1 MQCIIRSRATT
12 PEQKALRL
20 AQIMD
25 VTAARFTTLSYEEV
39 NLKHIAADVGIT
51 KAALYRYFRNKE
63 TLFLA
68 VYSQETQSLAQ
79 TAASEMGQQSLT
91 DSICNTLI
99 KHPLYCKL
107 SAIMHTALQCNLTLD
122 EAREFKTAL
131 LQFIQQYAAMIS
143 EHYALSI
150 AQATELILQ
159 VQQVIIGCW
168 HMSHS
173 VGAVAEVIKEGP
185 LQIFELNFAEILH
198 SHIARLV
205 ASYQH
210 SYK

>member
-1 MQCIIRSRATT
+1 MQCIIKCRATT

-20 AQIMD
+20 TQIMD
-25 VTAARFTTLSYEEV
+25 VTAARFSILSYEDV

-68 VYSQETQSLAQ
+68 VYIQELERLTD
-79 TAASEMGQQSLT
+79 TAKIEMGQPLLA
-91 DSICNTLI
+91 DSICNMLI
-99 KHPLYCKL
+99 KHPLFCKL
-107 SAIMHTALQCNLTLD
+107 SAIMHTALQCNLTIE
-122 EAREFKTAL
+122 EARQFKTQL

-143 EHYALSI
+143 EHHALSSE
-150 AQATELILQ
+150 QATELLLQ
-159 VQQVIIGCW
+159 IQQVIIGCW

-185 LQIFELNFAEILH
+185 LQLFELNFADILR

-205 ASYQH
+205 DSYQQQV
-210 SYK
+210 

>member
-1 MQCIIRSRATT
+1 MQCIIKCRATT

-20 AQIMD
+20 TQIMD
-25 VTAARFTTLSYEEV
+25 VTAARFSTLSYEEV

-68 VYSQETQSLAQ
+68 VYIQEFKQLAQ
-79 TAASEMGQQSLT
+79 TAKTEMGQIQLT

-99 KHPLYCKL
+99 KHPLFCKL

-122 EAREFKTAL
+122 EAREFKTTL
-131 LQFIQQYAAMIS
+131 LHFIQQYAVMLS

-150 AQATELILQ
+150 EQTTELLLQ

-185 LQIFELNFAEILH
+185 LQLFEVNFADILH
-198 SHIARLV
+198 SHVARLV
-205 ASYQH
+205 ASYQG
-210 SYK
+210 

>member
-1 MQCIIRSRATT
+1 MQCIIKCRATT

-20 AQIMD
+20 TQIMG
-25 VTAARFTTLSYEEV
+25 VTAARFATLSYEEV

-68 VYSQETQSLAQ
+68 LYTQEFEHLAETAKTQ
-79 TAASEMGQQSLT
+79 MGQTLLT

-99 KHPLYCKL
+99 KHPLFCKL

-122 EAREFKTAL
+122 EAREFKTTL
-131 LQFIQQYAAMIS
+131 LQFIQQYAVMIS
-143 EHYALSI
+143 EHYALNI
-150 AQATELILQ
+150 EQATALLFQ

-185 LQIFELNFAEILH
+185 LQLFELNFADILH
-198 SHIARLV
+198 CHITRLV
-205 ASYQH
+205 GSYQA
-210 SYK
+210 

>member
-1 MQCIIRSRATT
+1 MQCIIKCRATT

-20 AQIMD
+20 KQILD
-25 VTAARFTTLSYEEV
+25 VTANRFSTLSYEDV

-68 VYSQETQSLAQ
+68 VYTLELERLSR
-79 TAASEMGQQSLT
+79 TAASELGQQSLT

-99 KHPLYCKL
+99 KHPLFCKL
-107 SAIMHTALQCNLTLD
+107 SAIMHTALQCNLTTE
-122 EAREFKTAL
+122 EARQFKTTL
-131 LQFIQQYAAMIS
+131 LQFIQQYALMLS
-143 EHYALSI
+143 QHYKLTTS
-150 AQATELILQ
+150 QATELLLQ
-159 VQQVIIGCW
+159 TQQAIIGCW

-185 LQIFELNFAEILH
+185 LQLFELNFADILYD
-198 SHIARLV
+198 HITRLV
-205 ASYQH
+205 GSYH
-210 SYK
+210 L

>member
-1 MQCIIRSRATT
+1 MQCIIKCRATT

-20 AQIMD
+20 TQIMD
-25 VTAARFTTLSYEEV
+25 VTAARFATLSYEEV

-68 VYSQETQSLAQ
+68 LYTQEFKYLAETAKTQMEQ
-79 TAASEMGQQSLT
+79 VQLT

-99 KHPLYCKL
+99 KHPLFCKL

-122 EAREFKTAL
+122 EAREFKTTL
-131 LQFIQQYAAMIS
+131 LHFIQQYAVMIS
-143 EHYALSI
+143 THYALSI
-150 AQATELILQ
+150 EQATALLFQ

-185 LQIFELNFAEILH
+185 LQLFELNFADILH
-198 SHIARLV
+198 NHITRLV
-205 ASYQH
+205 GSYQA
-210 SYK
+210 

>member
-1 MQCIIRSRATT
+1 MPSIIKCRATT

-20 AQIMD
+20 TQIMD
-25 VTAARFTTLSYEEV
+25 VTAARFATQSYENV

-68 VYSQETQSLAQ
+68 VYTQELEYLAR
-79 TAASEMGQQSLT
+79 TAATEMSQQSLT

-99 KHPLYCKL
+99 EHPLFCKL

-122 EAREFKTAL
+122 EARQFKTTL
-131 LQFIQQYAAMIS
+131 LQFIQQYAAMLS
-143 EHYALSI
+143 AHYALNI
-150 AQATELILQ
+150 EQATALLLQ

-185 LQIFELNFAEILH
+185 LQLFELNFAAILH

-210 SYK
+210 CSQ

>member
-1 MQCIIRSRATT
+1 MQCIIKCRATT

-20 AQIMD
+20 TQIID
-25 VTAARFTTLSYEEV
+25 VTAARFTTLSYEDV

-68 VYSQETQSLAQ
+68 VYTQEIACLAQ
-79 TAASEMGQQSLT
+79 TAVGELDQLPLT

-99 KHPLYCKL
+99 KHPLFCKL

-122 EAREFKTAL
+122 EARQFKNIL
-131 LQFIQQYAAMIS
+131 LQFIEQYAAMIS
-143 EHYALSI
+143 AHYVLSI
-150 AQATELILQ
+150 EQATELLLQ

-173 VGAVAEVIKEGP
+173 VGSVAEVIKEGP
-185 LQIFELNFAEILH
+185 LQLFELNFADILR

-205 ASYQH
+205 TSYQQQA
-210 SYK
+210 

>member
-1 MQCIIRSRATT
+1 MQCIIKCRATT

-20 AQIMD
+20 TQIMD
-25 VTAARFTTLSYEEV
+25 VTAARFATLSYEEV

-68 VYSQETQSLAQ
+68 LYTHEFEHLAETAK
-79 TAASEMGQQSLT
+79 TEMGETLLT

-99 KHPLYCKL
+99 KHPLFCKL
-107 SAIMHTALQCNLTLD
+107 SAIIHTALQCNLTLE
-122 EAREFKTAL
+122 EAREFKTTL
-131 LQFIQQYAAMIS
+131 LHFMQQYAVMIS
-143 EHYALSI
+143 KHYALSI
-150 AQATELILQ
+150 EQAMELLLQ

-173 VGAVAEVIKEGP
+173 VGAVAEVIKKGP
-185 LQIFELNFAEILH
+185 LQLFELNFADILH

-210 SYK
+210 SYR

>member
-1 MQCIIRSRATT
+1 MQCIIKCRATT

-20 AQIMD
+20 TQIMD
-25 VTAARFTTLSYEEV
+25 VTAARFSTLSYEEV

-68 VYSQETQSLAQ
+68 VYIQEFELLAQ
-79 TAASEMGQQSLT
+79 TAKKEMGQVQLT

-99 KHPLYCKL
+99 KHPLFCKL

-122 EAREFKTAL
+122 EAREFKTTL
-131 LQFIQQYAAMIS
+131 LHFIQQYAAMIS
-143 EHYALSI
+143 AQYALSI
-150 AQATELILQ
+150 DQATALLLQ

-185 LQIFELNFAEILH
+185 LQLFEVNFADILH
-198 SHIARLV
+198 SHITRLV
-205 ASYQH
+205 TSYQG
-210 SYK
+210 

>member
-1 MQCIIRSRATT
+1 MQCIIKSRATT

-20 AQIMD
+20 TQIMD
-25 VTAARFTTLSYEEV
+25 VTAARFTTLSYEDV

-68 VYSQETQSLAQ
+68 VYTQELASLTH
-79 TAASEMGQQSLT
+79 TATSEMGQQSLT
-91 DSICNTLI
+91 DSICDTLI
-99 KHPLYCKL
+99 KHPLFCKL

-122 EAREFKTAL
+122 EAREFKIKL
-131 LQFIQQYAAMIS
+131 LQFMQQYAAMIS
-143 EHYALSI
+143 EHYELNI
-150 AQATELILQ
+150 EQATELLLQ

-185 LQIFELNFAEILH
+185 LQLFELNFADILH

-205 ASYQH
+205 ASYQ
-210 SYK
+210 

>member
-1 MQCIIRSRATT
+1 MQCIIKSRATT

-68 VYSQETQSLAQ
+68 VYTQEIEGLAQ
-79 TAASEMGQQSLT
+79 TATSEMDQQSLT

-99 KHPLYCKL
+99 KHPLFCKL

-122 EAREFKTAL
+122 EAREFKTKL
-131 LQFIQQYAAMIS
+131 LHFMHQYAAMIS
-143 EHYALSI
+143 EHYALNI
-150 AQATELILQ
+150 EQATELLLQ

-185 LQIFELNFAEILH
+185 LQLFELNFADILH
-198 SHIARLV
+198 SHITRLV
-205 ASYQH
+205 ASYQ
-210 SYK
+210 

>member
-1 MQCIIRSRATT
+1 MPCLIKCRATT

-20 AQIMD
+20 TQIMD
-25 VTAARFTTLSYEEV
+25 VTAARFSTLSYEEV

-68 VYSQETQSLAQ
+68 VYTQELQNLAAAAEIEMSQQP
-79 TAASEMGQQSLT
+79 LT

-99 KHPLYCKL
+99 KHPLFCKL

-122 EAREFKTAL
+122 EAREFKTTL
-131 LQFIQQYAAMIS
+131 LQFFQQYALMINQ
-143 EHYALSI
+143 YFALSI
-150 AQATELILQ
+150 EQATELLLQ
-159 VQQVIIGCW
+159 IQQVIIGCW

-185 LQIFELNFAEILH
+185 LQLFELDFAEILH
-198 SHIARLV
+198 AHIGRLV
-205 ASYQH
+205 KSYQPTNL
-210 SYK
+210 